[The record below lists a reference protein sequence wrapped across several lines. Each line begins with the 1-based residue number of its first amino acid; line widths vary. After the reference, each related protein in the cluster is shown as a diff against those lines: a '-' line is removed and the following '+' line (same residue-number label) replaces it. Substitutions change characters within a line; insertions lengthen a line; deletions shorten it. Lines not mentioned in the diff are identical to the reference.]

1 MKRFLTLMLLVL
13 ALLAGCG
20 IDGGEGWALRRI
32 GRALGVDLS
41 GGTLARFEDSH
52 GGFHGDGLTAA
63 EVELDGLEEG
73 LENIT
78 GWCPL
83 PMTEN
88 AAQALQMFQEEGG
101 APEGGFYYLYDRHR
115 QSQDPYDD
123 SQLHQRYSWNF
134 TLAVYDSGAGR
145 LCYYEFD
152 T

>member
-1 MKRFLTLMLLVL
+1 MRPIRNGEYKLKRFLTLMLLVL

-73 LENIT
+73 LADAP
-78 GWCPL
+78 GWRPL
-83 PMTEN
+83 PMTAFTTSMTARARTPMTTASSTSGTPGTSPWRCMTAGPGGCAITN
-88 AAQALQMFQEEGG
+88 LTRRRRFQ
-101 APEGGFYYLYDRHR
+101 
-115 QSQDPYDD
+115 
-123 SQLHQRYSWNF
+123 
-134 TLAVYDSGAGR
+134 
-145 LCYYEFD
+145 
-152 T
+152 

>member
-1 MKRFLTLMLLVL
+1 MKQAKRMITL
-13 ALLAGCG
+13 ALAALLLLSGCAA
-20 IDGGEGWALRRI
+20 DGEGRALRRM

-73 LENIT
+73 LADVP
-78 GWCPL
+78 GWRPL
-83 PMTEN
+83 PMTES
-88 AAQALQMFQEEGG
+88 AAQALQMLQEGDG
-101 APEGGFYYLYDRHR
+101 APEEGFYYLCDR

-123 SQLHQRYSWNF
+123 SRLHQRFSWNF
-134 TLAVYDSGAGR
+134 ILAVYDSGAGR
-145 LCYYEFD
+145 LYYYKFD

>member
-32 GRALGVDLS
+32 GRALGVDVS

-73 LENIT
+73 LADAP
-78 GWCPL
+78 GWRPL

-88 AAQALQMFQEEGG
+88 AARALQMFQEEGG
-101 APEGGFYYLYDRHR
+101 APEEGFYYLYDR